1 MGHHSDMIT
10 EITLDTANDAEL
22 RSNLQTILDVFND
35 PKLEEE
41 LATELMDGSWKIGNA
56 VIDFR

>member
-1 MGHHSDMIT
+1 MIT

-22 RSNLQTILDVFND
+22 RSNLQTILDVFNN